1 MLRGPEATTQ
11 SAKASGHRRSGQAN
25 ADRVSGLALFLFAL
39 AVTWQASKFP
49 FGTINAPDS
58 GFLPLSFAITLALLS
73 ALIVLR
79 TWLPQTAPTVM
90 PSWHGAGRVVAA
102 IATLVAYASVVD
114 LLGYLISTLLIML
127 LLLRGIERIGWGVS
141 LLIACISVVTSYVLF
156 RQLGV
161 ALPQGVLP
169 F

>member
-1 MLRGPEATTQ
+1 MLRKSGGSTQ
-11 SAKASGHRRSGQAN
+11 SAKTTRHQAGGQMN
-25 ADRVSGLALFLFAL
+25 ADRVSGSVLFLFAL

-79 TWLPQTAPTVM
+79 TWLPQTAVTVM
-90 PSWHGAGRVVAA
+90 PSWDGASRVVAA
-102 IATLVAYASVVD
+102 VLTLVAYASVVD
-114 LLGYLISTLLIML
+114 WLGYLISTLLIML
-127 LLLRGIERIGWGVS
+127 LLLRGIERMAWGVS
-141 LLIACISVVTSYVLF
+141 LLIACISVTTSYVVL

-161 ALPQGVLP
+161 GLPQGVLP